1 MKLPYGD
8 AADPEQIVEKL
19 ETYALDVN
27 HSSGKHKAR
36 LFRSKLGI
44 TLDNKTMLVEALLVA
59 AATEPAFLTTSDLYG
74 QRYVI
79 DFSVTTAVGTS
90 MVRSAWI
97 IQPGK
102 AYPRLTSVYPI

>member
-1 MKLPYGD
+1 LKLPYGN
-8 AADPEQIVEKL
+8 AANSAQIVEKL
-19 ETYALDVN
+19 ETYALDFN

-44 TLDNKTMLVEALLVA
+44 TLDNKALLVEALIVA
-59 AATEPAFLTTSDLYG
+59 AAAEPALLTTADLHG
-74 QRYVI
+74 ERYVI
-79 DFSVTTAVGTS
+79 DFSMTTSVGTS

-97 IQPGK
+97 IQPDK

>member
-1 MKLPYGD
+1 MKLPHGD
-8 AADPEQIVEKL
+8 AADPAQIEEKL
-19 ETYALDVN
+19 ETYALDFK

-44 TLDNKTMLVEALLVA
+44 TLDNKAILVEALMVA
-59 AATEPAFLTTSDLYG
+59 AATQPALLTMSDLYG

-79 DFSVTTAVGTS
+79 DFSITTAVGTS

-102 AYPRLTSVYPI
+102 VYPRLTSVYPI

>member
-1 MKLPYGD
+1 LKLPYGD

-27 HSSGKHKAR
+27 HTSGKHKAR

-74 QRYVI
+74 HRYVI
-79 DFSVTTAVGTS
+79 DFSMTTAVGTS

-102 AYPRLTSVYPI
+102 AYPRLTSGYTN

>member
-1 MKLPYGD
+1 
-8 AADPEQIVEKL
+8 
-19 ETYALDVN
+19 
-27 HSSGKHKAR
+27 
-36 LFRSKLGI
+36 
-44 TLDNKTMLVEALLVA
+44 MLVEALLVA
-59 AATEPAFLTTSDLYG
+59 AATEPALLTTSDLYG

-79 DFSVTTAVGTS
+79 DFSMTTAVGTS

>member
-1 MKLPYGD
+1 M
-8 AADPEQIVEKL
+8 EKL

-79 DFSVTTAVGTS
+79 DFSMTTAVGTS

>member
-1 MKLPYGD
+1 LKLPYGD
-8 AADPEQIVEKL
+8 AADPAQIVEKL

-44 TLDNKTMLVEALLVA
+44 TLDNKAMLVEALLVA

>member
-8 AADPEQIVEKL
+8 AANRAQIVDKL
-19 ETYALDVN
+19 ETYALDFN

-44 TLDNKTMLVEALLVA
+44 TLDNKALLVEALIVA
-59 AATEPAFLTTSDLYG
+59 AAAETAFLTTSDLYG
-74 QRYVI
+74 ERYVI
-79 DFSVTTAVGTS
+79 DFSMTKALGTS

-102 AYPRLTSVYPI
+102 AYPRLTSVYPL